1 MEEPMPPATNSQEID
16 AGAMANHRIAN
27 NLSMIA
33 GLVRMQGSS
42 IGESPRPMA
51 VAEVRFML
59 EELGGRLETV
69 ARLHR
74 LLASRR
80 HEAAVDLAGY
90 LRDIAEA
97 VVSSLAFTG
106 AARLRFLCDTGCLV
120 PPERALPLGLIV
132 GELVTNSL
140 KYAHPTG
147 IAGEIRVACRSSR
160 GGGIVIEISDDGV
173 GLPEDFDPL
182 NAGGLGLRLIRV
194 LAKQLGATFAFE
206 NEDIGLR
213 FVLQMPAPVSGV
225 EAIAAYFP

>member
-1 MEEPMPPATNSQEID
+1 MLPATNSQEID
-16 AGAMANHRIAN
+16 AGTEANHRIAN

-42 IGESPRPMA
+42 IGESPRPMP
-51 VAEVRFML
+51 VGEVRFML

-74 LLASRR
+74 LLASEQ
-80 HEAAVDLAGY
+80 HEAPIDLAGY

-120 PPERALPLGLIV
+120 RPERALPLGLIV
-132 GELVTNSL
+132 GEVVTNSV

-147 IAGEIRVACRSSR
+147 IAGEIKVACRSSH
-160 GGGIVIEISDDGV
+160 GGDIVIEISDDGV

-182 NAGGLGLRLIRV
+182 NAGGLGLRLIRL
-194 LAKQLGATFAFE
+194 LAKQLRATFAFK

-213 FVLQMPAPVSGV
+213 FVLQMPAPVAGV
-225 EAIAAYFP
+225 EAIAAYSP